1 MDGESRVTSCM
12 EVGVGG
18 VEVEVAMDLD
28 VNGYLGVITG
38 IAYEEVDEE
47 GKV

>member
-1 MDGESRVTSCM
+1 MYGSW
-12 EVGVGG
+12 GVGG